1 MAMIEKDVSLK
12 DQSIIHLRPAEARD
26 FDMLWTMLSTL
37 SGDSLRF
44 LHNRFIREEI
54 ESWMAH
60 LDYGSLLPVVAIAED
75 RVTGKPRIAAL
86 ATLGFQS
93 GESRKH
99 RAEFD
104 VIVHDDY
111 QDRGLGTALTRHML
125 DVTREKGLKKVFLK
139 TNTDNERAIH
149 VYEKMGFRIE
159 GRLIMEHYH
168 YLTQQYG
175 DDYRMAI
182 IL

>member
-1 MAMIEKDVSLK
+1 MIEKDVSLK
-12 DQSIIHLRPAEARD
+12 DQSIVHLRPAEARD
-26 FDMLWTMLSTL
+26 PDMLWTMFSTL
-37 SGDSLRF
+37 SEDSLRF
-44 LHNRFIREEI
+44 LHSRFIRKEV

-60 LDYGSLLPVVAIAED
+60 LDYGSLLPFVAIAED
-75 RVTGKPRIAAL
+75 RVTGKPRMAAL

-93 GESRKH
+93 GESRRH

-111 QDRGLGTALTRHML
+111 QDRGQGTALTRHML
-125 DVTREKGLKKVFLK
+125 DVAREKGLKKVFLK
-139 TNTDNERAIH
+139 TNTDNRRAIH
-149 VYEKMGFRIE
+149 VYKKLRFKIE
-159 GRLIMEHYH
+159 GKLAMEHYH